1 MLRFGWLEFLR
12 KFSSFNMAISKAFAK
27 SFDGVNAYVKDI
39 ELRLTE
45 EFISQVIDLSSNK
58 KGR

>member
-1 MLRFGWLEFLR
+1 
-12 KFSSFNMAISKAFAK
+12 MAISKAFAK

-45 EFISQVIDLSSNK
+45 EFISQDIGLSSNK
-58 KGR
+58 NDRQL